1 MRIAS
6 ASTVMAAALSIAGPA
21 PAFTQTLA
29 EELAWLLREHP
40 QIRAAIKG
48 VESSRLE
55 IEKSKAGYY
64 PTVTVTAD
72 YGAEV
77 IDNPAERALRADKGG
92 KPSSRTPST
101 AHMTVTQKLYDAN
114 ITDSLVKTARL
125 NTAVSDITAQSTRQ
139 NLLFEGTTA
148 YLDVLRQKRLISLSL
163 VNERNIQRQFSL
175 EDERVQ
181 RGSGIAVDVLQSISR
196 LQLAKERRVSFEGAL
211 EDAISRYAQTFNHAP
226 DIDAMVDPVLPV
238 ELIPSK
244 LDTAIN
250 IAIEESPA
258 LLNSAATIEVARER
272 RRTVKSEYFPTLDLI
287 GSWNYEKHK
296 GATIGTRR
304 DYSLLLSGSWDL
316 FTGFSTQASMDQAT
330 FDYSASKDNH
340 DFVFRKVVEQLKLA
354 WQALITVRNR
364 LELLENAVNIATEV
378 FESRK
383 KLRAAGKE
391 TVINVLD
398 SENEVNNARIN
409 FTSASYDEKIVIY
422 QLLLA
427 MGRLNATSLNLE

>member
-1 MRIAS
+1 
-6 ASTVMAAALSIAGPA
+6 MAAALGIAGPA
-21 PAFTQTLA
+21 PAFAQTLA

-48 VESSRLE
+48 AESTRLE

-125 NTAVSDITAQSTRQ
+125 NTAVSEFTVQITSQ

-148 YLDVLRQKRLISLSL
+148 YLDVLRQMRLISLSL
-163 VNERNIQRQFSL
+163 VNERNILRQFSL

-181 RGSGIAVDVLQSISR
+181 RGSGIAVDVLQSKSR

-244 LDTAIN
+244 LDSAIN

-258 LLNSAATIEVARER
+258 LVNSAATIEVARER
-272 RRTVKSEYFPTLDLI
+272 RRTVKSEYFPTFDLI

-316 FTGFSTQASMDQAT
+316 FTGFSTQASMDQAA

-340 DFVFRKVVEQLKLA
+340 DFVFRKVVEQLKLGLA
-354 WQALITVRNR
+354 GADHGPQSPRASRERRQYRDGGLRV
-364 LELLENAVNIATEV
+364 
-378 FESRK
+378 RK

-391 TVINVLD
+391 TVITVLD

>member
-1 MRIAS
+1 MRIARAS
-6 ASTVMAAALSIAGPA
+6 AVMAAVLSIAGA
-21 PAFTQTLA
+21 VPAFAQTL
-29 EELAWLLREHP
+29 EQELAGLLEEHP
-40 QIRAAIKG
+40 QIKAALKG
-48 VESSRLE
+48 IESARLE
-55 IEKSKAGYY
+55 IDKSKAGYY
-64 PTVTVTAD
+64 PTVTVAAD

-77 IDNPAERALRADKGG
+77 IDNPAERALRSNIGG
-92 KPSSRTPST
+92 GPSSRTPST
-101 AHMTVTQKLYDAN
+101 AHLTVIQKLDDAN
-114 ITDSLVKTARL
+114 ATDSTVKTARL
-125 NTAVSDITAQSTRQ
+125 NTRVSEITAQTTSQT
-139 NLLFEGTTA
+139 LLFEGATA
-148 YLDVLRQKRLISLSL
+148 YIDVLRQKRLISLSF

-181 RGSGIAVDVLQSISR
+181 RGSGIAVDVLQSKSR
-196 LQLAKERRVSFEGAL
+196 LQLAKERRVTFEGAL
-211 EDAISRYAQTFNHAP
+211 EDAVSRYAQTVNHAP

-238 ELIPSK
+238 ELIPSN
-244 LDTAIN
+244 LETAID

-258 LLNSAATIEVARER
+258 LVSSAATIEVARER
-272 RRTVKSEYFPTLDLI
+272 RRAVKSEYFPTMDLI
-287 GSWNYEKHK
+287 GSWNYEKHR
-296 GATIGTRR
+296 GAVVGTRR

-316 FTGFSTQASMDQAT
+316 FTGFSTQASMAQAA

-398 SENEVNNARIN
+398 AENEVNNARIN
-409 FTSASYDEKIVIY
+409 FTSAAYDERIVIY

-427 MGRLNATSLNLE
+427 MGRLNAQSMNLE